1 MLTLA
6 ILSIIL
12 LLGVLFLVYCYVG
25 FSRTASSQR
34 RRPNVTRLPDVTKPF
49 RERGKITRIA
59 IAGLSLAIPAA
70 TFAQTSS
77 PAGSQTNPP
86 ATAAS
91 TPVASAPQAT
101 ATNPA
106 NGTPAPAPLALPAMV
121 GPLSTAS
128 PRTFDAGPLGK
139 LDVTGILSGF
149 GSWQSYPSPGDKGAR
164 ADISNAQI
172 FIQKTNGFVQY
183 YLQAGAYNI
192 PALGT
197 PTIST
202 RNTISDFFGPLPQ
215 AYLKL
220 APKGNFSFLIGKLPT
235 LIGAEDTFTFENLN
249 IERGLL
255 WNQENSVNRGMQ
267 VNYSKG
273 KLSGSLAWNDGFY
286 SNRYNWLTGAL
297 TDAINSANSVE
308 FVAGGNLGTTGYS
321 SAATPLYQNN
331 GAIYALVY
339 THTAKRWMVDPY
351 LQYTYVPQSARIGAG
366 RATSALGG
374 AILGNYTFTPHVSLA
389 GRAEYISSSGNS
401 TDGAVNLLYGPG
413 SDAWSLTVTPTYQ
426 NNAFFARGEFSFS
439 QAVNT
444 TSGDAFG
451 ANGRNS
457 TQVRGMIETG
467 FMF

>member
-6 ILSIIL
+6 LLSIIIF
-12 LLGVLFLVYCYVG
+12 LGVLFLVYCFVG
-25 FSRTASSQR
+25 FSRELSAM
-34 RRPNVTRLPDVTKPF
+34 RRPPHVTRLPDVTKPF

-106 NGTPAPAPLALPAMV
+106 NNTPAPAPLAMPAMV
-121 GPLSTAS
+121 GPLSTAP

-220 APKGNFSFLIGKLPT
+220 APEGNFLLLIGKLPT
-235 LIGAEDTFTFENLN
+235 LIGAEYTFTFENLN
-249 IERGLL
+249 IGRGLL
-255 WNQENSVNRGMQ
+255 WNQENAVNRGLQ
-267 VNYSKG
+267 VNYGKG
-273 KLSGSLAWNDGFY
+273 KLSSSVSWNDGFY
-286 SNRYNWLTGAL
+286 SNRYNWLTGTA
-297 TDAINSANSVE
+297 TYAFSSSNSLQL
-308 FVAGGNLGTTGYS
+308 VAAGNLGHTSYS
-321 SAATPLYQNN
+321 TLATPLYQNN
-331 GAIYALVY
+331 SAIYNIMY
-339 THTAKRWMVDPY
+339 THTAKKGYSLGSRHCEP
-351 LQYTYVPQSARIGAG
+351 LTARRGAFQH
-366 RATSALGG
+366 A
-374 AILGNYTFTPHVSLA
+374 
-389 GRAEYISSSGNS
+389 
-401 TDGAVNLLYGPG
+401 
-413 SDAWSLTVTPTYQ
+413 
-426 NNAFFARGEFSFS
+426 
-439 QAVNT
+439 
-444 TSGDAFG
+444 
-451 ANGRNS
+451 
-457 TQVRGMIETG
+457 
-467 FMF
+467 